1 MKKFA
6 ILLVVIFIV
15 IGCSSS
21 NVTYTKIDES
31 YVETSKPANADIVLT
46 SEKIKRPH
54 RVIGV
59 IEAHLGK
66 NARRVELNALMIKKA
81 REIGADGIMLAE
93 YDVDPTVYVSKHHG
107 VVGKGPWKHH
117 VVRKTKHVKIDKT
130 ANGVAVVFK

>member
-6 ILLVVIFIV
+6 VFYVSLLIIT
-15 IGCSSS
+15 GCSTS

-31 YVETSKPANADIVLT
+31 YVITPKPANADIVLIDN
-46 SEKIKRPH
+46 KVKRPH

-81 REIGADGIMLAE
+81 REIGADGIMLVE
-93 YDVDPTVYVSKHHG
+93 YDVDPTVYVSKHHAL
-107 VVGKGPWKHH
+107 VGKGPFKHH
-117 VVRKTKHVKIDKT
+117 VVRKTKHVKVDKT
-130 ANGVAVVFK
+130 ASGVAFVFK